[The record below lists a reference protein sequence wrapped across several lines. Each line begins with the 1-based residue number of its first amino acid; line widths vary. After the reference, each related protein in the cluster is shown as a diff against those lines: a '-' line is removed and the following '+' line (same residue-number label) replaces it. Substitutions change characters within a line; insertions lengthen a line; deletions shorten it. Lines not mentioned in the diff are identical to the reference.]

1 MTMDTGYT
9 KDQVNDIVN
18 AHVLSLRLETI
29 EKRNHDNWKQFREHT
44 EKEDKTI
51 VDIYER
57 ITAIDEKM
65 ADGRLVVQECKS
77 ELEEK
82 VRAQYITKD
91 QLDLSLTK
99 MGETISKGLGERFE
113 SFANRMDARLSKA
126 EEETKANRQLIDRI
140 TYIIIGLSMA
150 AAAIEW
156 IAQLAANG
164 VTAMGGK

>member
-1 MTMDTGYT
+1 MDNGYT
-9 KDQVNDIVN
+9 KDQVSDIIN
-18 AHVLSLRLETI
+18 AHVLSIRLENI
-29 EKRNHDNWKQFREHT
+29 EKRNSENWEQFRAHI
-44 EKEDKTI
+44 DKDDRTI
-51 VDIYER
+51 AEIYDR

-65 ADGRLVVQECKS
+65 ADGKMVVQACKA

-99 MGETISKGLGERFE
+99 MGETISKGLGNRFE